1 MLAKTKLNIL
11 EVLVSETLIESY
23 ISPEEYVLV
32 NNVLKEHDDM
42 KEAIKNPKSMLIWLI
57 L

>member
-23 ISPEEYVLV
+23 ISPEEYVPV
-32 NNVLKEHDDM
+32 NNVFKEHDDM

>member
-1 MLAKTKLNIL
+1 MLAKTKLHIL

-23 ISPEEYVLV
+23 ISPEQYVPV
-32 NNVLKEHDDM
+32 NNVFKEHDDM
-42 KEAIKNPKSMLIWLI
+42 EEAIKNPKSMLIWLI

>member
-11 EVLVSETLIESY
+11 EILVSETLIESY
-23 ISPEEYVLV
+23 ISPEEYVPV
-32 NNVLKEHDDM
+32 NNVFKEHDDM

>member
-23 ISPEEYVLV
+23 ISPEEYVPV
-32 NNVLKEHDDM
+32 NNVFKEHDDM
-42 KEAIKNPKSMLIWLI
+42 KETIKNPKSMLIWLI